1 MTSDYDESQELY
13 KYVSF
18 NRPEFMTSIE
28 HRAEGLAI
36 LREKALHSVESP
48 AIRERLLAEY
58 DAEVDEQVLQLVG
71 DSLDSVR
78 DFQKRIAD
86 RIQAEVANGRLT
98 PNRCPAC
105 NRIVKTPQARQ
116 CLWCGHDWHGRRP
129 V

>member
-1 MTSDYDESQELY
+1 MASDYDESQQLY
-13 KYVSF
+13 RYVSF
-18 NRPEFMTSIE
+18 NRREFLTPIE
-28 HRAEGLAI
+28 RRAQGLAI

-58 DAEVDEQVLQLVG
+58 DAEVDEQVLQLIG
-71 DSLDSVR
+71 DNLDSVR
-78 DFQKRIAD
+78 AFQQRIAD
-86 RIQAEVANGRLT
+86 RIEAEVANGRLT

-116 CLWCGHDWHGRRP
+116 CLWCGHDWHERSS